1 MLKLFQPAGNLK
13 LAMVR
18 MFTPRKWATTTSF
31 TAPRAEPV
39 YSTLLGSVFISYG
52 FCLVFPADGFGAGPC
67 SSLAKENQDGGSS
80 RPQASMPGLA
90 ASGMSP

>member
-18 MFTPRKWATTTSF
+18 VFTPRKWATTTSF

-52 FCLVFPADGFGAGPC
+52 FCLVFPANKAVPDA
-67 SSLAKENQDGGSS
+67 Q
-80 RPQASMPGLA
+80 PGCL
-90 ASGMSP
+90 SIPLK